1 MKNTVIVTDTLSSM
15 TPELARE
22 YDVLVVP
29 YHLIIDGEDYLDNT
43 YDRDL
48 LFTRLESY
56 HNLPTTSASTTGD
69 ILHAYKGAS
78 QRSRSVLFIAI
89 SSAISASYNAALRAR
104 EIAKAEIH
112 GVTIEVIDCQT
123 AICGQLLV
131 VLAAARAARE
141 GKSLPEVVDIAHQV
155 TGRVIYLT
163 VPETMFFFERAGRAG
178 AETPI
183 TKAPL
188 TIYPVVEIDST
199 SGGAPRFITK
209 NRTKARA
216 LERMLEM
223 VNEKGGNKKL
233 NAAISYTNN
242 PGEADELKN
251 ELLSRFDI
259 NGEVHITPHST
270 AACVVA
276 GPRTLSLAFYP
287 ED

>member
-1 MKNTVIVTDTLSSM
+1 MKNTVIVTDTLSSI
-15 TPELARE
+15 TPELAGE
-22 YDVLVVP
+22 YDVLIVP
-29 YHLIIDGEDYLDNT
+29 YHLIMDGEDYLDNT

-69 ILHAYKGAS
+69 ILQSYKGAS
-78 QRSRSVLFIAI
+78 QRAKNVLFIAI

-104 EIAKAEIH
+104 EIAKEELH
-112 GVTIEVIDCQT
+112 GVNIEVVDCQT

-141 GKSLPEVVDIAHQV
+141 GKSLSEIIDIAHQV
-155 TGRVIYLT
+155 IGRVTYLT

-178 AETPI
+178 AEAPI

-216 LERMLEM
+216 LEKMLEM
-223 VNEKGGNKKL
+223 VNEKVGNKKL
-233 NAAISYTNN
+233 DAAISYTNN
-242 PGEADELKN
+242 PGEADELKKK
-251 ELLSRFDI
+251 LLSCFEVS
-259 NGEVHITPHST
+259 GQVHITPHST

-276 GPRTLSLAFYP
+276 GPGTLSLAFYS